1 MPITFSCP
9 HCNRRLSVPSK
20 RANTTAVCPKC
31 QEQLT
36 VPEKPRTT
44 PSKQKKKTADA
55 KAPAAANPF
64 SEFEVFDLPPNEA
77 SKVAHQQK
85 LSRSRQLE
93 SQPINPATLAVPRH
107 VLYLQGGLL
116 LVLAVTAFSLG
127 LLVGQQG
134 GLQDDQ
140 GAAGLQPAVI
150 TGKVTYVSE
159 DGLTISD
166 DDCSIFLLPRETF
179 PTTKV
184 AVEELQPTK
193 PGLEEIKR
201 IGGAYSQADV
211 KGEFRI
217 NLPAGG
223 RFALLAISANRKR
236 TRDISAEDLAGI
248 GTYFESTRELLGDR
262 EYRWSTEVI
271 RDNREFA
278 IKFQ

>member
-20 RANTTAVCPKC
+20 RANTAAVCPKC

-36 VPEKPRTT
+36 VPKKPQAAPRN
-44 PSKQKKKTADA
+44 QKKKPGST

-77 SKVAHQQK
+77 SKAAHQQK
-85 LSRSRQLE
+85 LARSRKLE
-93 SQPINPATLAVPRH
+93 NQPVNPATLAVPRR

-184 AVEELQPTK
+184 TVKDLQPTGL
-193 PGLEEIKR
+193 GLEEIKR
-201 IGGAYSQADV
+201 IGGAHSRADV

-248 GTYFESTRELLGDR
+248 GTYFESTQELLGDR

>member
-20 RANTTAVCPKC
+20 RANTAAVCPKC

-36 VPEKPRTT
+36 VPEKTQAAPRN
-44 PSKQKKKTADA
+44 QKKKTGGA
-55 KAPAAANPF
+55 KASASADPF

-77 SKVAHQQK
+77 TKVAHQQK
-85 LSRSRQLE
+85 LARSRKLE
-93 SQPINPATLAVPRH
+93 NQPVNPATLAVPRH

-166 DDCSIFLLPRETF
+166 DNCSIFLLPRETF
-179 PTTKV
+179 PTTKIT
-184 AVEELQPTK
+184 VEDLQPTDL
-193 PGLEEIKR
+193 GLEEIKR
-201 IGGAYSQADV
+201 IGGAHSQADV

-248 GTYFESTRELLGDR
+248 GTYFESTQELLGDR